1 MREALVDPESVGA
14 RLRRLEQLLAVLEEV
29 HEQGRARLLHDVRIQ
44 LQTEHALQIAI
55 QICIDVGIHI
65 ASERALRPP
74 EDYRGVFASL
84 AVAGV
89 LDRELAE
96 RLGDATGLR
105 NLLVHEYTTV
115 DHGQLWDALDDLDD
129 LRAFAAAAAREAEL

>member
-1 MREALVDPESVGA
+1 MVDPESVGA
-14 RLRRLEQLLAVLEEV
+14 RLRRMEQLLSVLEEIR
-29 HEQGRARLLHDVRIQ
+29 EQGRAPLLDDVRVQ

-65 ASERALRPP
+65 AGERALRPP

-84 AVAGV
+84 AEAGV
-89 LDRELAE
+89 LEKDLAA
-96 RLGDATGLR
+96 RLGDAAGLR
-105 NLLVHEYTTV
+105 NLLVHEYAAV
-115 DHGQLWDALDDLDD
+115 DHSKLWDALDDLDD